1 MAENLRVPPDLHEG
15 MISHV
20 APVPAG
26 QSDTE
31 VTNLMGAIAHARES
45 AQSLAAL
52 QRTTKAD
59 RTLSPESAALR
70 VRAQALR
77 NAERIAARLDA
88 ARAQARAALDMYDS
102 ATSSPPAPRDA
113 VALGLE
119 AEIRASLKGMV
130 KESDRKKAIADAFN
144 AKDERILGAILRG
157 PAFLSGLSDI
167 EHASYRHRYQHEFH
181 REATIIAN
189 RRRKALEAFDRA
201 GGSFMRFA
209 KQLTDDPLALRAEG
223 AQADREAAEAAL
235 SGE

>member
-1 MAENLRVPPDLHEG
+1 MAENLRVPPDLNEG

-26 QSDTE
+26 QEDKE

-52 QRTTKAD
+52 QRTAKAD

-88 ARAQARAALDMYDS
+88 ARAQATVALETFERTTAA
-102 ATSSPPAPRDA
+102 PPPPRDA
-113 VALGLE
+113 AALALE
-119 AEIRASLKGMV
+119 GEIRANLKNMT
-130 KESDRKKAIADAFN
+130 ERERKDILAQAFV
-144 AKDERILGAILRG
+144 AKDETIIGAVLRG
-157 PAFLSGLSDI
+157 PAFLSGLSETELERRRHD
-167 EHASYRHRYQHEFH
+167 YRKAFFPAESAAA
-181 REATIIAN
+181 E

-223 AQADREAAEAAL
+223 AQAEREEAEAAL